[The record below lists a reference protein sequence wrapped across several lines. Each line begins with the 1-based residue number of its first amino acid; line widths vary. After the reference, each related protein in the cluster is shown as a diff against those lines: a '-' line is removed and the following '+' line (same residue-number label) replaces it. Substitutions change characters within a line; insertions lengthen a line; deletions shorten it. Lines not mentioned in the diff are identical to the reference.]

1 MSFSVYFDVNAIECV
16 MEGESR
22 NRTDSSYFSG
32 ITYRYPY
39 VSDPTAKGFGRSL
52 KPCTVY
58 TTETKTGLA
67 KSARDCYQNYALNNH
82 GAASEHYTIVFN
94 TFVMMTLFNEFN
106 SRKLRHEW
114 NIFDVEFPSGSGAD
128 KKGCRCGFF
137 DNMFFVVIIFISLGF
152 QIMVVQIP
160 GLNEWFTCKA
170 LTLTQWGICMAFAA
184 GTFPVQWII
193 NIVSRL
199 MLGLGLC
206 AKLKAVDT
214 LVPVKPKTPEE
225 IAEGLRKKQAG
236 ITKESENVG
245 VKSKSRKSKLSD
257 FGNTSSQSKRISAAT
272 YKEGTE
278 SKE

>member
-1 MSFSVYFDVNAIECV
+1 MA
-16 MEGESR
+16 
-22 NRTDSSYFSG
+22 
-32 ITYRYPY
+32 
-39 VSDPTAKGFGRSL
+39 
-52 KPCTVY
+52 
-58 TTETKTGLA
+58 
-67 KSARDCYQNYALNNH
+67 
-82 GAASEHYTIVFN
+82 
-94 TFVMMTLFNEFN
+94 TFP
-106 SRKLRHEW
+106 
-114 NIFDVEFPSGSGAD
+114 NIFDVEFPSGAGAN

-199 MLGLGLC
+199 ALGVGLC

-214 LVPVKPKTPEE
+214 LVPVKPKTPEQ
-225 IAEGLRKKQAG
+225 IAEEQRKKQAG

-245 VKSKSRKSKLSD
+245 VKSKSRKSKRPVRAT
-257 FGNTSSQSKRISAAT
+257 GKRKSTRKAAGRT
-272 YKEGTE
+272 T
-278 SKE
+278 